1 MRISDWSSDVCSSD
15 LEHDRF
21 VGEALVLEFHLFHH
35 LADLEIGW
43 AIDDQADRTV
53 IAVLAEQ
60 GNGVREVLVVET
72 RHRDQELMLQVVLVA
87 HGRSIGKRCAGDKR
101 RAAGRCI
108 PALQRRALIASI
120 SWPPM
125 SVPYAVSISRAQ
137 VEIGRAHV

>member
-15 LEHDRF
+15 L
-21 VGEALVLEFHLFHH
+21 
-35 LADLEIGW
+35 
-43 AIDDQADRTV
+43 
-53 IAVLAEQ
+53 
-60 GNGVREVLVVET
+60 
-72 RHRDQELMLQVVLVA
+72 RDQELMLQVVLVA

-137 VEIGRAHV
+137 VGLVKLLRSEERRVGTKCVSTWIFRGSQYH